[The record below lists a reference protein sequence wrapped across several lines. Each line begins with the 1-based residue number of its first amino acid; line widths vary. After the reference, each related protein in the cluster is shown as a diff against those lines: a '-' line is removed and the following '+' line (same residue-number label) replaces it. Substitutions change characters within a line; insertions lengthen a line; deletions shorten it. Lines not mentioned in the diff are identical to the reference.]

1 MENGKSL
8 LSLCT
13 SQQKIIPP
21 LSLLATPPRG
31 LLIFAFHSPTCPERR
46 LVMKKQNVVA
56 LMLAAMF
63 VIAGAVV
70 AGSGRAIDSEI
81 PAPPAI
87 GTAIE
92 DFTIPDVDGKDR
104 SL

>member
-1 MENGKSL
+1 
-8 LSLCT
+8 
-13 SQQKIIPP
+13 
-21 LSLLATPPRG
+21 
-31 LLIFAFHSPTCPERR
+31 
-46 LVMKKQNVVA
+46 MKKQNVVS

-104 SL
+104 SLNSLKGKNGTVLIFIAVQCPVSNAYNERMDKLAQD